1 MSAQK
6 ASLAVNSGASIKK
19 SAAEVKKPKRL
30 NLHDVILGAIQELG
44 DKASPQK
51 IEELG
56 QKVKHASKGKYES
69 ISKSE
74 YVVTKEG
81 IVRPQLSDLGVRR
94 SVNFFNRT
102 GRWVVPEKFQE
113 HIREKAKELKIEI
126 KAPPATATKK
136 K

>member
-1 MSAQK
+1 MSSQK
-6 ASLAVNSGASIKK
+6 LESKVAAGSKATQKNLAD
-19 SAAEVKKPKRL
+19 VKKPKRL

-44 DKASPQK
+44 DKASPQR

-74 YVVTKEG
+74 YILTKEG
-81 IVRPQLSDLGVRR
+81 IVKPQLSDLGFRR
-94 SVNFFNRT
+94 SINFYNRT
-102 GRWVVPEKFQE
+102 GRWVVPKHFQDLAK
-113 HIREKAKELKIEI
+113 EKAKELKLEL
-126 KAPPATATKK
+126 KAPPATKK